1 MPGLSAPTRS
11 PPRSAY
17 PWYLASS
24 SLWMGG
30 MSLQGF
36 LFTWLLVGVLE
47 IAPDRT
53 GLTRSIAELPPL
65 VMLLLGGVLGDRIN
79 GRSYLASMHLLMCL
93 PPLLVALVFE
103 LGLLSYW
110 WVVLFGLLM
119 STIQALSDPAR
130 QAVLSRVARFDA
142 QRAVTLMTLVTSL
155 VGVGGVAVGGQLEN
169 LGLTPVLAVQAL
181 LFGLGVFAVWRLPQ
195 LPVGAGRRAKFAAG
209 MRAVWRLRLIRN
221 VIGLN
226 FLSGLFNAGAYVV
239 VIPFIVKDV
248 YAGGAGLYSWVV
260 ILFTIGGIGSSLI
273 RLAFMP
279 LRRPG
284 RRFLTMQLSRVLI
297 LLVIW
302 SEPPLWLFH
311 AALVAWGVNA
321 GVTTTLA
328 RSIVQELAPPDE
340 RAQIL
345 SILLLSF
352 MAAAPISS
360 LLLGQAIDWFS
371 PLSALLPGVAVSLVI
386 FGVGA
391 ARSGL
396 WGYESAHAETKGLAN
411 RTH

>member
-1 MPGLSAPTRS
+1 MQKES

-17 PWYLASS
+17 PWYLLSS

-30 MSLQGF
+30 MSMQGF
-36 LFTWLLVGVLE
+36 LFTWLLVGILE
-47 IAPDRT
+47 IAPDQV

-65 VMLLLGGVLGDRIN
+65 VMLLLGGLLGDRIN

-93 PPLLVALVFE
+93 PPLVVAMVFE

-119 STIQALSDPAR
+119 SAIQALSDPAR
-130 QAVLSRVARFDA
+130 QAILSRVARFDA

-155 VGVGGVAVGGQLEN
+155 VGIGGVAIGGQLEN
-169 LGLTPVLAVQAL
+169 LGLAPVLAAQAL
-181 LFGLGVFAVWRLPQ
+181 LFGLGIFAVQQLPQ
-195 LPVGAGRRAKFAAG
+195 LPVGAGRRRAKFTAG
-209 MRAVWRLRLIRN
+209 LRAVWRLRLIRN

-248 YAGGAGLYSWVV
+248 YAGGAGMYSWVV
-260 ILFTIGGIGSSLI
+260 IVFTIGSIGSSL
-273 RLAFMP
+273 LLLVFMP
-279 LRRPG
+279 LRHPG
-284 RRFLTMQLSRVLI
+284 RRFLAMQLNRVLI
-297 LLVIW
+297 LLIIW
-302 SEPPLWLFH
+302 SEPPLWLFY

-328 RSIVQELAPPDE
+328 RSIVQELAPPDQ

-360 LLLGQAIDWFS
+360 LLLGQVIEQFN
-371 PLSALLPGVAVSLVI
+371 PLSALLPGVVISFVI
-386 FGVGA
+386 FGIGL

-396 WGYESAHAETKGLAN
+396 WEYESAT
-411 RTH
+411 

>member
-1 MPGLSAPTRS
+1 MQTES

-36 LFTWLLVGVLE
+36 LLTWLLVGVLE

-53 GLTRSIAELPPL
+53 GLTRSITELPPL
-65 VMLLLGGVLGDRIN
+65 IMLLLGGVLGDRIN

-93 PPLLVALVFE
+93 PPLVVAMVFE

-130 QAVLSRVARFDA
+130 QAILSRVARFDA

-155 VGVGGVAVGGQLEN
+155 VGIGGVAIGGQLEN
-169 LGLTPVLAVQAL
+169 LGLSPVLAAQAL
-181 LFGLGVFAVWRLPQ
+181 LFGLGIIAVWRLPQ
-195 LPVGAGRRAKFAAG
+195 LPVGAGRSRAKFAAG
-209 MRAVWRLRLIRN
+209 LRAVWRLQLIRN

-248 YAGGAGLYSWVV
+248 YAGGASLYSWVV
-260 ILFTIGGIGSSLI
+260 ILFTLGSIGSSLI
-273 RLAFMP
+273 LLTFMP

-284 RRFLTMQLSRVLI
+284 RRFLIMQLSRVLI

-302 SEPPLWLFH
+302 SEPPLWLFY
-311 AALVAWGVNA
+311 AALVTWGVNA

-328 RSIVQELAPPDE
+328 RSIVQELAPPNE
-340 RAQIL
+340 RAQVL

-360 LLLGQAIDWFS
+360 LLLGQMIEQFS
-371 PLSALLPGVAVSLVI
+371 PLSALLPGMAISLVI
-386 FGVGA
+386 FGVGVA
-391 ARSGL
+391 KSGL
-396 WGYESAHAETKGLAN
+396 WGYASASRREN
-411 RTH
+411 

>member
-1 MPGLSAPTRS
+1 MQTES

-36 LFTWLLVGVLE
+36 LLTWLLVGVLE

-53 GLTRSIAELPPL
+53 GLTRSITELPPL
-65 VMLLLGGVLGDRIN
+65 IMLLLGGVLGDRIN

-93 PPLLVALVFE
+93 PPLIVAMVFE

-130 QAVLSRVARFDA
+130 QAILSRVARFDA

-155 VGVGGVAVGGQLEN
+155 VGIGGVAIGGQLEN
-169 LGLTPVLAVQAL
+169 LGLSPVLAAQAL
-181 LFGLGVFAVWRLPQ
+181 LFGLGIIAVWRLPQ
-195 LPVGAGRRAKFAAG
+195 LPVSAGRSRAKFAAG
-209 MRAVWRLRLIRN
+209 LRAVWRQQLIRN

-248 YAGGAGLYSWVV
+248 YAGGASLYSWVV
-260 ILFTIGGIGSSLI
+260 ILFTLGSIGSSLI
-273 RLAFMP
+273 LLTFMP

-302 SEPPLWLFH
+302 SEPPLWLFY
-311 AALVAWGVNA
+311 AALVTWGVNA

-328 RSIVQELAPPDE
+328 RSIVQELAPPNE
-340 RAQIL
+340 RAQVL

-360 LLLGQAIDWFS
+360 LLLGQMIEQFS
-371 PLSALLPGVAVSLVI
+371 PLSALLPGMAISLVI
-386 FGVGA
+386 FGVGVA
-391 ARSGL
+391 KSGL
-396 WGYESAHAETKGLAN
+396 WGYASASRREN
-411 RTH
+411 

>member
-1 MPGLSAPTRS
+1 MQKES

-17 PWYLASS
+17 PWYLLSS

-30 MSLQGF
+30 MSMQGF
-36 LFTWLLVGVLE
+36 LFTWLLVGILE
-47 IAPDRT
+47 IAPDQV

-65 VMLLLGGVLGDRIN
+65 VMLLLGGLLGDWIN
-79 GRSYLASMHLLMCL
+79 GRAYLASMHLLMCL
-93 PPLLVALVFE
+93 PPLAIAMVFE

-119 STIQALSDPAR
+119 SAIQALSDPAR
-130 QAVLSRVARFDA
+130 QAILSRVARFDA

-155 VGVGGVAVGGQLEN
+155 VGIGGVAIGGQLEN
-169 LGLTPVLAVQAL
+169 LGLTPVLAAQAL
-181 LFGLGVFAVWRLPQ
+181 LFGLGILAVWQLPQ
-195 LPVGAGRRAKFAAG
+195 LPVGTGRRRAKFASG
-209 MRAVWRLRLIRN
+209 LRAVWRLRLIRN

-239 VIPFIVKDV
+239 VLPFIVKDV
-248 YAGGAGLYSWVV
+248 YAGGASLYSWVV
-260 ILFTIGGIGSSLI
+260 IVFTIGSIGSSL
-273 RLAFMP
+273 LLLVFMP
-279 LRRPG
+279 LRHPG
-284 RRFLTMQLSRVLI
+284 RRFLAMQLNRVLI
-297 LLVIW
+297 LLIIW
-302 SEPPLWLFH
+302 FEPPLWLFY

-328 RSIVQELAPPDE
+328 RSIVQELAPPDQ

-345 SILLLSF
+345 SVLLLSF

-360 LLLGQAIDWFS
+360 LLLGQLIEWFN
-371 PLSALLPGVAVSLVI
+371 PLSALLPGMFISFVI
-386 FGVGA
+386 FAIGL

-396 WGYESAHAETKGLAN
+396 WEYESVSLRSKAEIGQP
-411 RTH
+411 R

>member
-119 STIQALSDPAR
+119 SAIQALSDPAR

-195 LPVGAGRRAKFAAG
+195 LPVGTGRRRAKFAAG

-273 RLAFMP
+273 LLAFMP

-284 RRFLTMQLSRVLI
+284 RHFLTMQLSRVLI

-302 SEPPLWLFH
+302 SEPPLWLFY

-360 LLLGQAIDWFS
+360 LLLGQTIERFS

-386 FGVGA
+386 FGVGV

-396 WGYESAHAETKGLAN
+396 WGYESAHGPRLGHS
-411 RTH
+411 R

>member
-1 MPGLSAPTRS
+1 MQTEI

-47 IAPDRT
+47 IAPDQT

-65 VMLLLGGVLGDRIN
+65 IMLLLGGVLGDRIN
-79 GRSYLASMHLLMCL
+79 GRAYLASMHLLMCL
-93 PPLLVALVFE
+93 PPLLVAVVFE

-119 STIQALSDPAR
+119 SAIQALSDPAR
-130 QAVLSRVARFDA
+130 QAILSRVARFDA

-155 VGVGGVAVGGQLEN
+155 VGVGGVAIGGQLEN
-169 LGLTPVLAVQAL
+169 LGLAPVLAAQAL
-181 LFGLGVFAVWRLPQ
+181 LFGLGVFAVRRLPQ
-195 LPVGAGRRAKFAAG
+195 LPVGAGRRRAKFAAG
-209 MRAVWRLRLIRN
+209 LRTVWRLRLIRN

-260 ILFTIGGIGSSLI
+260 ILFTIGSIGSSLVL
-273 RLAFMP
+273 LALMP

-284 RRFLTMQLSRVLI
+284 RRFLIMQLSRVLI

-302 SEPPLWLFH
+302 SAPPLWLFY

-328 RSIVQELAPPDE
+328 RSIVQELAPPDM
-340 RAQIL
+340 RSQIL

-360 LLLGQAIDWFS
+360 LLLGQAIEQFS
-371 PLSALLPGVAVSLVI
+371 PLSALLPGMAVSLVI
-386 FGVGA
+386 FGVGV

-396 WGYESAHAETKGLAN
+396 WGYESGDAGAPGQ
-411 RTH
+411 